1 MLQLKAPIF
10 SAFLV
15 KFSSFDDLLKDELDD
30 DFLLEEIHLLLSSNR
45 DVCNTSQR
53 SVGYILFLFPGSI
66 LASLLLTAGSSA
78 VVVSQLSPIGV
89 KLN

>member
-45 DVCNTSQR
+45 DVCNASQ
-53 SVGYILFLFPGSI
+53 YSI
-66 LASLLLTAGSSA
+66 GLHTF
-78 VVVSQLSPIGV
+78 SPPRFYFS
-89 KLN
+89 